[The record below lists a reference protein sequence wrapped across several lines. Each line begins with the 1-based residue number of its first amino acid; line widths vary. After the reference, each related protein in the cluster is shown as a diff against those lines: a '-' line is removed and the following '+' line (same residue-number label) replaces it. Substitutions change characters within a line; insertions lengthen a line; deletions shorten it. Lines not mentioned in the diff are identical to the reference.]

1 MSSTQ
6 ASSPLSQILSDIE
19 DIIEL
24 RMALCRRW
32 ATSDHHPFISVDW
45 MDFQLQE
52 KIDEAGRRVS
62 TAPPRRAKCMTR
74 MLNIQNEL
82 CIEQFRDL
90 PHEMGLVIER
100 LKVVIEDPLMSR
112 PLPHFIGQTSDRWRQ
127 TVPTAAGGGGS
138 DARIE
143 FMLSAYGSE
152 TRKAFGDDKDLR
164 LVWKAGQKVFHCYK
178 SRYNQATVYAN
189 LELVPDNV
197 ERFIRSKDG
206 NKVLIESAV
215 GGDSGVPLFLQL
227 RDGREVKRLFITLL
241 QLTEGY
247 IEHEIRGSEDVDQ
260 AVAEYE

>member
-100 LKVVIEDPLMSR
+100 LKVVIEGTPEVSYNIIKKEHNSGALLKKIKNLLSR
-112 PLPHFIGQTSDRWRQ
+112 VHQDTIVGQTR
-127 TVPTAAGGGGS
+127 
-138 DARIE
+138 
-143 FMLSAYGSE
+143 
-152 TRKAFGDDKDLR
+152 
-164 LVWKAGQKVFHCYK
+164 
-178 SRYNQATVYAN
+178 
-189 LELVPDNV
+189 
-197 ERFIRSKDG
+197 
-206 NKVLIESAV
+206 
-215 GGDSGVPLFLQL
+215 
-227 RDGREVKRLFITLL
+227 
-241 QLTEGY
+241 
-247 IEHEIRGSEDVDQ
+247 
-260 AVAEYE
+260 